1 MFCVTELIPLLPVV
15 VGGLCQLGARTRGR
29 KWGPLGV
36 LWGVGGGRIVGGRE
50 SDDHQ
55 KVSVKGTR

>member
-1 MFCVTELIPLLPVV
+1 MGTS
-15 VGGLCQLGARTRGR
+15 GR

-50 SDDHQ
+50 RDGHRRNGL
-55 KVSVKGTR
+55 KVGVKGTG